1 MARRSTPGFSSPS
14 ITSTCAAARRSAGVV
29 WRSSSRRE
37 SARVWA
43 AVTIRGFGR
52 CLKRRPRI
60 LSTRRAIGATLAAA
74 ARAPAVPPPPD
85 DEPVPPSTKPA
96 TSKTAISPTI
106 TTSPVGAF
114 TLTPS
119 QVRLRAMAAAKY
131 PLQGKTVLI
140 TGAARGIGADA
151 ARRAAQRGARVAL
164 IGLEPDE
171 LAAVAADCGPDSL
184 WFEADVTDR
193 AALESPIGTTAE
205 QAGGIDV
212 VIANAGIAA
221 GGPMRYMPEES
232 FRAVIEVNVIG
243 VWRTLR
249 LALPHVIERRG
260 YMLPVASMAA
270 IVAQFPG
277 FAPYSTSKA
286 GVEAMTKGIRV
297 EVAHLGVDVGVA
309 YFGWIDTDMVRG
321 GEEHPAFTFM
331 RQRLRG
337 PLGKTLPVSKA
348 GEAIANGI
356 ERRAKTI
363 AEPPFVR
370 VVDKLRGLLTNA
382 VDREIGRHVP
392 EVMAHFEAERQR
404 PGDAMAKPVGA
415 GGRAATAARSE
426 GTSAPDARAAG
437 EPQRS

>member
-1 MARRSTPGFSSPS
+1 
-14 ITSTCAAARRSAGVV
+14 
-29 WRSSSRRE
+29 
-37 SARVWA
+37 
-43 AVTIRGFGR
+43 
-52 CLKRRPRI
+52 
-60 LSTRRAIGATLAAA
+60 
-74 ARAPAVPPPPD
+74 
-85 DEPVPPSTKPA
+85 
-96 TSKTAISPTI
+96 
-106 TTSPVGAF
+106 
-114 TLTPS
+114 
-119 QVRLRAMAAAKY
+119 MAAAKY
-131 PLQGKTVLI
+131 PLHGKTVLV

-193 AALESPIGTTAE
+193 AALETAIDTTAE

-212 VIANAGIAA
+212 VVANAGIAA

-260 YMLPVASMAA
+260 YLLPVASMAA
-270 IVAQFPG
+270 IVPQFPG
-277 FAPYSTSKA
+277 FTPYSASKA
-286 GVEAMTKGIRV
+286 AVEAMAKCTRV

-331 RQRLRG
+331 RERLRG
-337 PLGKTLPVSKA
+337 PLAKTLPVSKA
-348 GEAIANGI
+348 GEAIVNGI
-356 ERRAKTI
+356 EKRAKVV

-370 VVDKLRGLLTNA
+370 FLDKVRGLASNA
-382 VDREIGRHVP
+382 IDREVEKHVP
-392 EVMAHFEAERQR
+392 EVMARFEAERQR
-404 PGDAMAKPVGA
+404 TGDPMTKPVGA
-415 GGRAATAARSE
+415 GGRAAMKAGSGGADEVPTAAL
-426 GTSAPDARAAG
+426 DD
-437 EPQRS
+437 